1 MNTTPMLLTDFTARP
16 ATPDDVDAIV
26 DLLNASAIAQTGKPE
41 VKASQLRTDWGRVG
55 FSFASDTLAV
65 LAPEGRLAGYAEM
78 WDEQPHVRIG
88 VVAEV
93 HPEYQG
99 RGVGAALCRWAEE
112 RARRSI
118 LQAPEGARVTLGQFK
133 LSANEATR
141 ALLYAQGYQIAR
153 YNLRMMIEL
162 NGAPPQPVA
171 PAGLTIR
178 PFIRGQEERALVQA
192 VREEFQD
199 HWGYVER
206 PFEDDF
212 QDWMHFLDSP
222 DTDPDLWLVAL
233 DGDGIAGT
241 AFGYTGMVE
250 DPELGWVHG
259 LGVRRPWRRRGL
271 ALALL
276 QHCFGELYRRGKRK
290 VGLGVDAHS
299 LTGAT
304 RLYEKAGMH
313 VDLKHQY
320 AEYEKELRPGQELA
334 TQSVQNG

>member
-1 MNTTPMLLTDFTARP
+1 MLPQDFTTRP

-26 DLLNASAIAQTGKPE
+26 DLLNACAIAQTGKPE
-41 VKASQLRTDWGRVG
+41 VKASQLRTDWGRV
-55 FSFASDTLAV
+55 SFNFDSDTLLV
-65 LAPEGRLAGYAEM
+65 LAPQGQLAGYAEM
-78 WDEQPHVRIG
+78 WDEPPHVRIS

-93 HPEYQG
+93 HPAHQG
-99 RGVGAALCRWAEE
+99 RGVGTALCRWAEK
-112 RARRSI
+112 RARQSVPK
-118 LQAPEGARVTLGQFK
+118 APQGARVTLGQFK

-162 NGAPPQPVA
+162 NGMPPQPVV

-178 PFIRGQEERALVQA
+178 SFVRGQEERALVQA
-192 VREEFQD
+192 IREAFLD

-206 PFEDDF
+206 PFEEDF

-222 DTDPDLWLVAL
+222 DTDPALWFVAV
-233 DGDGIAGT
+233 DGAEIAGT
-241 AFGYTGMVE
+241 AFGYTAMVE
-250 DPELGWVHG
+250 DPELGWVYG
-259 LGVRRPWRRRGL
+259 LGVRRPWRRRGV

-276 QHCFGELYRRGKRK
+276 HHCFGDLYRRGKRR
-290 VGLGVDAHS
+290 VGLGVDAQS

-313 VDLKHQY
+313 VDAKHQY
-320 AEYEKELRPGQELA
+320 AEYEKELRPGRELA
-334 TQSVQNG
+334 TQSVAD